1 MFRSM
6 ELLGI
11 SIEEITERYNKLEK
25 RRFMKRYAKTAL
37 WITFGLL
44 FGLTIV
50 KVSTLMY
57 EIYSFMHS

>member
-1 MFRSM
+1 
-6 ELLGI
+6 
-11 SIEEITERYNKLEK
+11 
-25 RRFMKRYAKTAL
+25 MKRYAKTAL

-50 KVSTLMY
+50 STLMY

>member
-1 MFRSM
+1 
-6 ELLGI
+6 
-11 SIEEITERYNKLEK
+11 
-25 RRFMKRYAKTAL
+25 MKRYAKTAL
-37 WITFGLL
+37 WIT

>member
-1 MFRSM
+1 
-6 ELLGI
+6 
-11 SIEEITERYNKLEK
+11 
-25 RRFMKRYAKTAL
+25 MKRYAKTAL

-57 EIYSFMHS
+57 EILFLHAF

>member
-1 MFRSM
+1 
-6 ELLGI
+6 
-11 SIEEITERYNKLEK
+11 
-25 RRFMKRYAKTAL
+25 MKRYAKTAL

-57 EIYSFMHS
+57 EIYSFTDKEAGRA

>member
-1 MFRSM
+1 
-6 ELLGI
+6 
-11 SIEEITERYNKLEK
+11 
-25 RRFMKRYAKTAL
+25 MKRYAKTAL

-44 FGLTIV
+44 FVLIIV

>member
-1 MFRSM
+1 MSVVYTF
-6 ELLGI
+6 LVCP
-11 SIEEITERYNKLEK
+11 
-25 RRFMKRYAKTAL
+25 MKVRNAL

-57 EIYSFMHS
+57 EIYSFMQSLRISS

>member
-1 MFRSM
+1 
-6 ELLGI
+6 
-11 SIEEITERYNKLEK
+11 
-25 RRFMKRYAKTAL
+25 MKRYAKTAL

-44 FGLTIV
+44 FGPTIV

>member
-1 MFRSM
+1 
-6 ELLGI
+6 
-11 SIEEITERYNKLEK
+11 
-25 RRFMKRYAKTAL
+25 MKRYAKTAL

-57 EIYSFMHS
+57 EI